1 MHQMSKKVAE
11 MMTTGEIV
19 IMEEKERMTVVTM
32 EAVVSRNLSRNQN
45 LEMAAKV
52 EETNQHRSYDKKHF
66 DSFLLQA
73 LIQ

>member
-1 MHQMSKKVAE
+1 
-11 MMTTGEIV
+11 
-19 IMEEKERMTVVTM
+19 MTVVTM

-52 EETNQHRSYDKKHF
+52 EKVVSRNQNLEMAAKVEETNQHRSHDKKHF

-73 LIQ
+73 LIQR